1 MNSSTA
7 SSLVLSILGDHADD
21 VSERTSVRIEGHDL
35 SIGRAE
41 HCDWVLQA
49 QGVSRQHAVVRHL
62 NGLYFLEDRST
73 NGMLLNGTP
82 LRGGEPVSLSDGDRL
97 QLDTFEILVAVEMPP
112 QVAEDTARRH
122 REDTLRT
129 LRVSQREPSVDEPL
143 STAAPSTTQG
153 VSPVL
158 IPGDASAVASLD
170 PLAWF
175 PTVMPS
181 SPDGL
186 AHAEPS
192 AHWNHGSP
200 MVERFDAPHVDPL
213 AVERRGPSVLPENWD
228 RTRSLFTLPAAQDSA
243 APADIDVHLPPV
255 PAPAPAAA
263 PEPLLTPASASV
275 PTPTIPISMPTHVP
289 VSAASSG
296 PTPGPAPAPTSTPA
310 NIESLFTLVLEGVMD
325 VLRARAELK
334 NGFRLPATLIQRREN
349 NPLKFAP
356 TGSEALSRLLA
367 APNEAFLSGE
377 AAVVDAMDDIRLH
390 QVALLTGVRA
400 AFDDLMAQ
408 FDPSRFEDGQPQR
421 SRFGFATGKGPWER
435 YRAHFHGLAADPEQ
449 RFRRLFGDE
458 FARAYE
464 DQLTR
469 GKRDSR

>member
-1 MNSSTA
+1 
-7 SSLVLSILGDHADD
+7 
-21 VSERTSVRIEGHDL
+21 
-35 SIGRAE
+35 
-41 HCDWVLQA
+41 LQA

-97 QLDTFEILVAVEMPP
+97 QLDTFEILVAVELPQ
-112 QVAEDTARRH
+112 QVAEA
-122 REDTLRT
+122 TLRN
-129 LRVSQREPSVDEPL
+129 LRVSQREPSVGEPL
-143 STAAPSTTQG
+143 STPTPV

-158 IPGDASAVASLD
+158 VPGDASAVASLD

-175 PTVMPS
+175 PAVMPS
-181 SPDGL
+181 AGSG
-186 AHAEPS
+186 AAGAEPS

-200 MVERFDAPHVDPL
+200 MVERFDAPHVDPF

-228 RTRSLFTLPAAQDSA
+228 RTRSVFTVPAAQHAA
-243 APADIDVHLPPV
+243 APAEIEARLPRVAEPGAVSEPLPLPLPP
-255 PAPAPAAA
+255 
-263 PEPLLTPASASV
+263 S
-275 PTPTIPISMPTHVP
+275 
-289 VSAASSG
+289 VSANTAA
-296 PTPGPAPAPTSTPA
+296 PGPATAAAHMPAPTPA

-377 AAVVDAMDDIRLH
+377 AAVVDATDDIRLH

-400 AFDDLMAQ
+400 AFDDLMTQ
-408 FDPSRFEDGQPQR
+408 FDPSRFEEGQPPR

-435 YRAHFHGLAADPEQ
+435 YRAHFQGLAADPEQ

>member
-7 SSLVLSILGDHADD
+7 SSLVLSVLGDHAGD

-49 QGVSRQHAVVRHL
+49 QGVSRQHAFVRHL

-73 NGMLLNGTP
+73 NGMLLNGAP

-97 QLDTFEILVAVEMPP
+97 QLDTFEILVTVEMPTP
-112 QVAEDTARRH
+112 DVAEATARRE
-122 REDTLRT
+122 RDETLQT
-129 LRVSQREPSVDEPL
+129 LRVSRREPAVSEPVPL
-143 STAAPSTTQG
+143 SFMAQSASPS
-153 VSPVL
+153 L
-158 IPGDASAVASLD
+158 IPGVADAAGSLD

-175 PTVMPS
+175 GGDV
-181 SPDGL
+181 
-186 AHAEPS
+186 PS
-192 AHWNHGSP
+192 AHEASRDIESAAHWSHASP
-200 MVERFDAPHVDPL
+200 MDGHFDAPQVEPRT
-213 AVERRGPSVLPENWD
+213 VERQGPAVLPENWD
-228 RTRSLFTLPAAQDSA
+228 RTRSVFTLPTTQERAALPDLVAPVLSGPASVAVA
-243 APADIDVHLPPV
+243 AVAAVAV
-255 PAPAPAAA
+255 QEANPAPAPAQVTA
-263 PEPLLTPASASV
+263 
-275 PTPTIPISMPTHVP
+275 PTPSSQTQTKASIPVAT
-289 VSAASSG
+289 
-296 PTPGPAPAPTSTPA
+296 

-356 TGSEALSRLLA
+356 TGSEALSRVLA

-377 AAVVDAMDDIRLH
+377 AAITDAMDDIRLH
-390 QVALLTGVRA
+390 QVALLAGVRA
-400 AFDDLMAQ
+400 AFDDLITQ
-408 FDPSRFEDGQPQR
+408 FDPSRFEEGESRRP
-421 SRFGFATGKGPWER
+421 RFGFAAAKGTWER
-435 YRAHFHGLAADPEQ
+435 YRAHFDGLAADPEE

-464 DQLTR
+464 DQLAR
-469 GKRDSR
+469 AKRDGADRNRP

>member
-7 SSLVLSILGDHADD
+7 PSLVLSVLGDHAGD
-21 VSERTSVRIEGHDL
+21 VSERTSVRVEGHDL

-49 QGVSRQHAVVRHL
+49 QGVSRQHAFVRHL

-97 QLDTFEILVAVEMPP
+97 QLDTFEILVTVETPP
-112 QVAEDTARRH
+112 QAVTEATARRD

-129 LRVSQREPSVDEPL
+129 LRVSRSEPVAVEPSSLPFMTQDA
-143 STAAPSTTQG
+143 SPS
-153 VSPVL
+153 L
-158 IPGDASAVASLD
+158 IPGAAGSAASLD
-170 PLAWF
+170 PLAWLGREQ
-175 PTVMPS
+175 PAVHE
-181 SPDGL
+181 GIREI
-186 AHAEPS
+186 EPS
-192 AHWNHGSP
+192 AHWNHASP
-200 MVERFDAPHVDPL
+200 MDGHFHAPHVEVP
-213 AVERRGPSVLPENWD
+213 VVGRRESSVLPENWD
-228 RTRSLFTLPAAQDSA
+228 RTRSLFTLPGLQEGAALQEGVALPAFDAPISSGHTPAAVAQAAPTSLPAATSSA
-243 APADIDVHLPPV
+243 AL
-255 PAPAPAAA
+255 
-263 PEPLLTPASASV
+263 
-275 PTPTIPISMPTHVP
+275 
-289 VSAASSG
+289 
-296 PTPGPAPAPTSTPA
+296 APAPTPTPLQASAPVAA

-356 TGSEALSRLLA
+356 TGSEALARVLA

-377 AAVVDAMDDIRLH
+377 AAITDAMDDIRLH
-390 QVALLTGVRA
+390 QVALLAGVRA
-400 AFDDLMAQ
+400 AFDDLIAQ
-408 FDPSRFEDGQPQR
+408 FDPSRFEDGEARRP
-421 SRFGFATGKGPWER
+421 RFGFGAAKGPWER
-435 YRAHFHGLAADPEQ
+435 YRAHFDGLAADPEE

-464 DQLTR
+464 DQLAR
-469 GKRDSR
+469 AKRDGR

>member
-7 SSLVLSILGDHADD
+7 SSLVLSILGEHAGD
-21 VSERTSVRIEGHDL
+21 VSERTSVRVEGHDL

-97 QLDTFEILVAVEMPP
+97 QLDTFEILVTVEVPP
-112 QVAEDTARRH
+112 EVAEATARRN

-129 LRVSQREPSVDEPL
+129 LRVSQREPSVGEPL
-143 STAAPSTTQG
+143 STPAPSMTQV
-153 VSPVL
+153 VSPAL

-175 PTVMPS
+175 PSAPLSTRE
-181 SPDGL
+181 GL
-186 AHAEPS
+186 AGVEPS

-200 MVERFDAPHVDPL
+200 MVEHFDAPHLDPV
-213 AVERRGPSVLPENWD
+213 AVERRGSSVLPENWD
-228 RTRSLFTLPAAQDSA
+228 RTRSVFTLPVMQDSVA
-243 APADIDVHLPPV
+243 SAEVDA
-255 PAPAPAAA
+255 
-263 PEPLLTPASASV
+263 LLTPEPEPVAQPVPVPMPGPISISA
-275 PTPTIPISMPTHVP
+275 PTPT
-289 VSAASSG
+289 
-296 PTPGPAPAPTSTPA
+296 PTPLPASPSAPAT
-310 NIESLFTLVLEGVMD
+310 IESLFTLVLDGVMD

-390 QVALLTGVRA
+390 QVALLAGVRA
-400 AFDDLMAQ
+400 AFDDLIAQ
-408 FDPSRFEDGQPQR
+408 FDPSRFEEGQPRR
-421 SRFGFATGKGPWER
+421 SRFGFATEAGPWER
-435 YRAHFHGLAADPEQ
+435 YRTHFQGLAADPEQ

-464 DQLTR
+464 DQLAR
-469 GKRDSR
+469 AKRDGR

>member
-1 MNSSTA
+1 MSTSTA
-7 SSLVLSILGDHADD
+7 SNLVLSILGDHAGD
-21 VSERTSVRIEGHDL
+21 VSERTSVRVEGHDL

-97 QLDTFEILVAVEMPP
+97 QLDTFEILVAVELPP
-112 QVAEDTARRH
+112 QVAEATARRH
-122 REDTLRT
+122 GEDTLRT
-129 LRVSQREPSVDEPL
+129 LRVSQREPSIGEPL
-143 STAAPSTTQG
+143 STPPPSATPG
-153 VSPVL
+153 ASPAL

-181 SPDGL
+181 ARDGVVD
-186 AHAEPS
+186 AEPS
-192 AHWNHGSP
+192 AHWNHSSP
-200 MVERFDAPHVDPL
+200 MVERFDAPHVDPF
-213 AVERRGPSVLPENWD
+213 AVQRRGPSVLPENWD
-228 RTRSLFTLPAAQDSA
+228 RTRSVFTLPVAQDGA
-243 APADIDVHLPPV
+243 APAEIDALPSRMAEPV
-255 PAPAPAAA
+255 AMSEPSPTQAPTPVSAPVPASAHMATPAPAPA
-263 PEPLLTPASASV
+263 
-275 PTPTIPISMPTHVP
+275 
-289 VSAASSG
+289 
-296 PTPGPAPAPTSTPA
+296 PA
-310 NIESLFTLVLEGVMD
+310 NVEALFTLVLEGVMD

-400 AFDDLMAQ
+400 AFDDLIAQ

-435 YRAHFHGLAADPEQ
+435 YRAHFQGLAADPEQ